1 PDPLVHD
8 QRAPPGV
15 HHGVRPVPAVLGDR
29 PRRLRVAHLDGHDG
43 PPPVPDLPSVQDP
56 ALRPRGR
63 MASGDRFP
71 RAELLLMDGG
81 DLSLAVDLGREAL
94 WVAVKLSFP
103 ILVSALIVGGM
114 ISVLQAA
121 TQLQDPTLNQ
131 VPKMFAVAAM
141 VFLMLPWVLA
151 VLAEYTHELVK
162 DMGMYF
168 R

>member
-1 PDPLVHD
+1 
-8 QRAPPGV
+8 
-15 HHGVRPVPAVLGDR
+15 
-29 PRRLRVAHLDGHDG
+29 
-43 PPPVPDLPSVQDP
+43 
-56 ALRPRGR
+56 
-63 MASGDRFP
+63 
-71 RAELLLMDGG
+71 MDGG

-103 ILVSALIVGGM
+103 VLISALIVGAL

-131 VPKMFAVAAM
+131 VPKLFAVAAV
-141 VFLMLPWVLA
+141 VFLMLPWILA

-162 DMGMYF
+162 DMGTMF

>member
-1 PDPLVHD
+1 
-8 QRAPPGV
+8 
-15 HHGVRPVPAVLGDR
+15 
-29 PRRLRVAHLDGHDG
+29 
-43 PPPVPDLPSVQDP
+43 
-56 ALRPRGR
+56 
-63 MASGDRFP
+63 
-71 RAELLLMDGG
+71 MDGG

-103 ILVSALIVGGM
+103 VLISALVVGAL

-131 VPKMFAVAAM
+131 VPKMFAVAAV
-141 VFLMLPWVLA
+141 VFLMLPWILA

-162 DMGMYF
+162 DMGMWF

>member
-1 PDPLVHD
+1 
-8 QRAPPGV
+8 
-15 HHGVRPVPAVLGDR
+15 
-29 PRRLRVAHLDGHDG
+29 
-43 PPPVPDLPSVQDP
+43 
-56 ALRPRGR
+56 
-63 MASGDRFP
+63 
-71 RAELLLMDGG
+71 MDSG

-103 ILVSALIVGGM
+103 ILVSALVVGGM

-151 VLAEYTHELVK
+151 VLAEYTHEIVK
-162 DMGMYF
+162 DMGMWF

>member
-1 PDPLVHD
+1 
-8 QRAPPGV
+8 
-15 HHGVRPVPAVLGDR
+15 
-29 PRRLRVAHLDGHDG
+29 
-43 PPPVPDLPSVQDP
+43 
-56 ALRPRGR
+56 
-63 MASGDRFP
+63 
-71 RAELLLMDGG
+71 MDGG

-103 ILVSALIVGGM
+103 VLISALVVGAL

-131 VPKMFAVAAM
+131 VPKMFSVAAV
-141 VFLMLPWVLA
+141 VFLLLPWILA

-162 DMGMYF
+162 DMGMWF

>member
-1 PDPLVHD
+1 
-8 QRAPPGV
+8 
-15 HHGVRPVPAVLGDR
+15 
-29 PRRLRVAHLDGHDG
+29 
-43 PPPVPDLPSVQDP
+43 
-56 ALRPRGR
+56 
-63 MASGDRFP
+63 
-71 RAELLLMDGG
+71 MDGG

-103 ILVSALIVGGM
+103 ILISALIVGAL

-131 VPKMFAVAAM
+131 VPKMFAVAAV
-141 VFLMLPWVLA
+141 VFLMLPWILA

-162 DMGMYF
+162 DMGMWF

>member
-1 PDPLVHD
+1 
-8 QRAPPGV
+8 
-15 HHGVRPVPAVLGDR
+15 
-29 PRRLRVAHLDGHDG
+29 
-43 PPPVPDLPSVQDP
+43 
-56 ALRPRGR
+56 
-63 MASGDRFP
+63 
-71 RAELLLMDGG
+71 MDGSE
-81 DLSLAVDLGREAL
+81 LSLAVDLGREAL

-131 VPKMFAVAAM
+131 VPKMFAVAAV

>member
-1 PDPLVHD
+1 
-8 QRAPPGV
+8 
-15 HHGVRPVPAVLGDR
+15 
-29 PRRLRVAHLDGHDG
+29 
-43 PPPVPDLPSVQDP
+43 
-56 ALRPRGR
+56 
-63 MASGDRFP
+63 
-71 RAELLLMDGG
+71 MDGG

-103 ILVSALIVGGM
+103 VLISALIVGAM

-131 VPKMFAVAAM
+131 VPKMFAVAAV
-141 VFLMLPWVLA
+141 VFVMLPWILA

-162 DMGMYF
+162 DMGMWF

>member
-1 PDPLVHD
+1 
-8 QRAPPGV
+8 
-15 HHGVRPVPAVLGDR
+15 
-29 PRRLRVAHLDGHDG
+29 
-43 PPPVPDLPSVQDP
+43 
-56 ALRPRGR
+56 
-63 MASGDRFP
+63 
-71 RAELLLMDGG
+71 MDGG

-103 ILVSALIVGGM
+103 VLISALIVGAL

-131 VPKMFAVAAM
+131 VPKMFAVAAV
-141 VFLMLPWVLA
+141 VFLLLPWILA

-162 DMGMYF
+162 DMGMWF